1 MILRPAEC
9 RDAVAVA
16 QIDNAGFAEGWSVD
30 YFQDEI
36 DNPIARLIV
45 AEESAKIYGFL
56 LLWLMPPQAELLR
69 MAVTP
74 ERRRTGIAARLLS
87 NMFDLLERENV
98 HEVFLEVRRSN
109 QAARNLYGK
118 AGFQDCGMRPNYYR
132 NPEEDAICMVWR
144 QRR

>member
-118 AGFQDCGMRPNYYR
+118 AGFQDCGMRSNYYR